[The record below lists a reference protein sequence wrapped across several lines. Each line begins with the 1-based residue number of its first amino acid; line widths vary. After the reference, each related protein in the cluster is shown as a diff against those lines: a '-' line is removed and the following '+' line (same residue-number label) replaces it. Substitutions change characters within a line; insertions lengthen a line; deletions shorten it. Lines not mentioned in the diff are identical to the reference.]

1 MSATRDATASHDA
14 VVTRTAT
21 RTRDATRTAARD
33 APVTDEV
40 LFEQFQHTRDN
51 EVRNQLVLRY
61 QWLARRSASSMANRG
76 VPIADLVQVAEI
88 GLIKAVERFDP
99 QRGVAF
105 SSFAVP
111 TVLGEIRRHF
121 RDATW
126 AVSVPR
132 SAKEQRTRVQAAT
145 EYLHQELGRAPKTEE
160 IADYCELSA
169 AAVAETQIASSVYR
183 SSSLEKARDE
193 SGDVV
198 EIRGADAARAPDP
211 LESIDLEIEAV
222 RAIAGLSE
230 RSQRIIVWRFYE
242 ECTQREI
249 GERLGVGQVQV
260 SRLLRAALDQLSE
273 QLDSIRYD
281 MRESA

>member
-1 MSATRDATASHDA
+1 MPSTRDAP
-14 VVTRTAT
+14 VT
-21 RTRDATRTAARD
+21 RTRDATLTATRTRTATRD
-33 APVTDEV
+33 AAATDEV
-40 LFEQFQHTRDN
+40 LFEQFQHTRDT
-51 EVRNQLVLRY
+51 ELRNQLVLRY
-61 QWLARRSASSMANRG
+61 RWLARRSASSMANRG
-76 VPIADLVQVAEI
+76 VPLADLIQVAEI

-105 SSFAVP
+105 PSFAVP

-132 SAKEQRTRVQAAT
+132 SAKEQRTRVHAAT
-145 EYLHQELGRAPKTEE
+145 EYLHQELGRAPKTAE
-160 IADYCELSA
+160 IADYCGLSA
-169 AAVAETQIASSVYR
+169 AAVAETQFASSVYR
-183 SSSLEKARDE
+183 SSSLERARDG

-198 EIRGADAARAPDP
+198 EVRGTDAARAPDL
-211 LESIDLEIEAV
+211 LESIDLEIEAA

-260 SRLLRAALDQLSE
+260 SRLLRAALDQLSD
-273 QLDSIRYD
+273 QLSPVRDD
-281 MRESA
+281 MLESA

>member
-1 MSATRDATASHDA
+1 MAITRDAIASRDA
-14 VVTRTAT
+14 VVT
-21 RTRDATRTAARD
+21 DD
-33 APVTDEV
+33 L
-40 LFEQFQHTRDN
+40 LFAQFEHTRDN
-51 EVRNQLVLRY
+51 GVRNQLVLRY
-61 QWLARRSASSMANRG
+61 QWLARRSAASMANRG
-76 VPIADLVQVAEI
+76 VPVADLVQVAEI

-99 QRGVAF
+99 RRGIAF

-111 TVLGEIRRHF
+111 TVMGEIRRHF

-132 SAKEQRTRVQAAT
+132 SAKEQRSRVQVAT
-145 EYLHQELGRAPKTEE
+145 EYLHQELGRTPKTEE
-160 IADYCELSA
+160 IADYCGLTA
-169 AAVAETQIASSVYR
+169 AAVAETQVASSVYR

-193 SGDVV
+193 AGDVV

-211 LESIDLEIEAV
+211 LESVDLHIEAV

-249 GERLGVGQVQV
+249 GERLGIGQVQV
-260 SRLLRAALDQLSE
+260 SRLLRAALDRLSDHFAPVHP
-273 QLDSIRYD
+273 QTA
-281 MRESA
+281 ESA